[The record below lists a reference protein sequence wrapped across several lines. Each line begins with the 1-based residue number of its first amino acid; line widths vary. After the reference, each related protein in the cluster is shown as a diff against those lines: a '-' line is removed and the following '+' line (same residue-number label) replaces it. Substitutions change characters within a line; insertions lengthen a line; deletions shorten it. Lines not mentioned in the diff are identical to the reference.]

1 MTVTAIIP
9 AAGNGTRMGGDIPK
23 PLLPLCGV
31 PLIIHTL
38 RRFDAATQINEV
50 VIAASESL
58 KDQLPALIEAHGIR
72 KVRAVVLGGPERQDS
87 VRLGFEACDADTCEV
102 VVVHDA
108 ARPLVTPDEIDAVVA
123 AARKTGAAIL
133 GAPLKE
139 TIKEVAE
146 QRIFKTIDRNFLWG
160 AQTPQA
166 FRYEIFAR
174 AVAESLH
181 HDFLGTD
188 EAAIVERTGVPVTMV
203 RGSYRNI
210 KVTTA
215 EDAEIAELWLQK
227 IPSPSGRGQGEG
239 EAQ

>member
-9 AAGNGTRMGGDIPK
+9 AAGSGTRLGGETPK
-23 PLLPLCGV
+23 PLLNIAGI

-38 RRFDAATQINEV
+38 RRFDAAELVNEV

-58 KDQLPALIEAHGIR
+58 LALLPDLIQSHGIR
-72 KVRAVVLGGPERQDS
+72 KVSAVVLGGKERQDS
-87 VRLGFEACDADTCEV
+87 VRLGFEACDPDTCEV
-102 VVVHDA
+102 VAIHDA
-108 ARPLVTPDEIDAVVA
+108 ARPLVTPEEINAVIA
-123 AARKTGAAIL
+123 AAQKDGAAIL

-139 TIKEVAE
+139 TIKHVENN
-146 QRIFKTIDRNFLWG
+146 RIMNTVDRNVLWG

-181 HDFLGTD
+181 HNYMGTD
-188 EAAIVERTGVPVTMV
+188 EASIVERTGMPVTIV

-210 KVTTA
+210 KVTTP
-215 EDAEIAELWLQK
+215 EDVEIAEMWLAK
-227 IPSPSGRGQGEG
+227 ERS
-239 EAQ
+239 